1 MDGYH
6 VSHDPARE
14 YTTEP
19 TTGRKL
25 NILDV
30 PPGAKSSSRPT
41 LSINTTAAR
50 RHSNA
55 IAQGRGISPSRIV
68 SPRPQK
74 PSSTVDNLTRSLA
87 ATQLSTSSTESES
100 DYSDSDSDVPSLV
113 SSRTSSRSSPCS
125 SPGSLLSRTSS
136 TGSTGSNCSCQRF
149 GITRKGDRVRLDC
162 GGSRCGGSSDEDCSD
177 SEVDETYR
185 SRSTRRQGIII
196 RNSNR

>member
-30 PPGAKSSSRPT
+30 AASSKASAKPVLSVDTSSRRQ
-41 LSINTTAAR
+41 SKAV
-50 RHSNA
+50 
-55 IAQGRGISPSRIV
+55 AQGRGISPSRIV

-74 PSSTVDNLTRSLA
+74 PTSTVDNLTRSLA
-87 ATQLSTSSTESES
+87 STRLSSSS
-100 DYSDSDSDVPSLV
+100 DDSDSDSDSDSDVPSLV
-113 SSRTSSRSSPCS
+113 SSRSSACSSPASSISRSSS
-125 SPGSLLSRTSS
+125 SNSS
-136 TGSTGSNCSCQRF
+136 CSCHRF

-162 GGSRCGGSSDEDCSD
+162 GGSRCGGSSDESCSD
-177 SEVDETYR
+177 SEEEETTYR
-185 SRSTRRQGIII
+185 SRSTRRQGVVI
-196 RNSNR
+196 RNSRR